1 MWLNFRGI
9 DLIRDIINFHGCK
22 RQMTQRIPQII
33 HLLNLLISYDRLNRG
48 INIMYQQ
55 LLNYFVTYL
64 DRVIWK
70 SGHRLIL
77 SLILIKLIG
86 GDRVQLW
93 DGLLIFFILRVHWN
107 SSSWG
112 FGRKNLLYLRLFVDS
127 IFKFFLFVIDSFQ
140 GWFLTILLEV
150 NFKSSA

>member
-1 MWLNFRGI
+1 
-9 DLIRDIINFHGCK
+9 
-22 RQMTQRIPQII
+22 
-33 HLLNLLISYDRLNRG
+33 
-48 INIMYQQ
+48 MYQQ

-93 DGLLIFFILRVHWN
+93 DGLLIFFILRVH
-107 SSSWG
+107 
-112 FGRKNLLYLRLFVDS
+112 
-127 IFKFFLFVIDSFQ
+127 
-140 GWFLTILLEV
+140 
-150 NFKSSA
+150 